1 MASTQVF
8 CGTFIHSTNKDP
20 LSILENTIIGVER
33 DKIIFIDKED
43 KIKER
48 LEEYRLSNNTVKHLT
63 SDQFIIPGFVD
74 THAHAPQYTFCG
86 KGMDK
91 GLLDWLECYT
101 FPTEANFKDP
111 EFARDVYSKVVD
123 RFLKNGT
130 TTASY
135 YATIH
140 KETSILFCKIIDEYG
155 QRALVG
161 KVNVDQKAP
170 EYYIEN
176 TAESVAETE
185 EFVKAVTAL
194 ENPLITPCVTP
205 RFAVSCSEELMR
217 EVGQIAKKFHL
228 PIQTHLSECRP
239 ECQMV
244 KHVHPKGL
252 NYTDVYNH
260 AGLLTKRTILA
271 HSIYLSDEEIDVIKL
286 KGCGISHCPNS
297 NLTLKSGLL
306 NTRTLLDKNIK
317 IGLGTDIAGGYSPS
331 MLNAIRQT
339 VQVSNTHAILA
350 EKDGKEYKPL
360 NFKEVFRLATLGGSQ
375 VLGLSDVIGNFE
387 VGKQFDALIIDP
399 QCTNSAF
406 DLFDSDKTKEDI
418 LEKFLFMGDDRNIKS
433 VYVAGRCVYEAG
445 KRVVLSHRDS

>member
-8 CGTFIHSTNKDP
+8 CGTFIHSTDKDP
-20 LSILENTIIGVER
+20 LIILENTIIGVQR
-33 DKIIFIDKED
+33 DTIIFIDNED
-43 KIKER
+43 KIRDR
-48 LEEYRLSNNTVKHLT
+48 LEEYQLPNNVVKYLT
-63 SDQFIIPGFVD
+63 SGQFIIPGFVD
-74 THAHAPQYTFCG
+74 THAHASQYTFCG

-91 GLLDWLECYT
+91 GLLDWLDCYT
-101 FPTEANFKDP
+101 FPTEARFKDT

-140 KETSILFCKIIDEYG
+140 TDTSILLCKIIEKYG

-161 KVNVDQKAP
+161 KVNVDMEAP
-170 EYYIEN
+170 EYYIED
-176 TAESVAETE
+176 TTESVAGTE
-185 EFVKAVTAL
+185 AFVKAVTEL

-205 RFAVSCSEELMR
+205 RFAVSCSEELLKK
-217 EVGQIAKKFHL
+217 VGQIAEQFQL

-239 ECQMV
+239 ECNV
-244 KHVHPKGL
+244 ITSVHPKRL

-260 AGLLTKRTILA
+260 AGLLTNRTILA
-271 HSIYLSDEEIDVIKL
+271 HSIYLCDEEIEVIKL

-297 NLTLKSGLL
+297 NLTLRSGLL

-339 VQVSNTHAILA
+339 IQISNTHAILA
-350 EKDGKEYKPL
+350 EKDGEKYKPL
-360 NFKEVFRLATLGGSQ
+360 SFKEVFRLATLGGSQ
-375 VLGLSDVIGNFE
+375 VLGLGKVIGNFE
-387 VGKQFDALIIDP
+387 IGKQFDALIIDP

-406 DLFDSDKTKEDI
+406 DIFDTDENKEDF